1 MRLPHTTH
9 VLQGEDVQYFTI
21 FKPQYLRA
29 KYELTQARLFLGKSP
44 RLTAGDLLLCAK
56 EAWET
61 AFNLEHSLKAWA
73 KIGVSPFTRCVYWDL
88 KKAEDKRA
96 AVAVAAQVNPE
107 LLTLKGM
114 AGVMFPI
121 VARAQQRAQ
130 DGKEDG
136 E

>member
-1 MRLPHTTH
+1 
-9 VLQGEDVQYFTI
+9 
-21 FKPQYLRA
+21 
-29 KYELTQARLFLGKSP
+29 
-44 RLTAGDLLLCAK
+44 
-56 EAWET
+56 
-61 AFNLEHSLKAWA
+61 
-73 KIGVSPFTRCVYWDL
+73 VYWDL

>member
-1 MRLPHTTH
+1 M
-9 VLQGEDVQYFTI
+9 
-21 FKPQYLRA
+21 
-29 KYELTQARLFLGKSP
+29 
-44 RLTAGDLLLCAK
+44 
-56 EAWET
+56 
-61 AFNLEHSLKAWA
+61 
-73 KIGVSPFTRCVYWDL
+73 SPFTRCVYWDL